1 MARRGSIEL
10 SFGMIF
16 SIIIIIAIVGVAT
29 YAIVYFLDLGKLTE
43 LSLFHQKFQ
52 ETIDDV
58 WGSSITDKVVSFTLP
73 AGIKL
78 VCFGN
83 LSSNSWN
90 PAYEEEYEHFKEYSS
105 SFERERT
112 NRFIY
117 PTNEAG
123 EFSFKKVSKIYL
135 SELGQPHTDFECF
148 EVSDRKIKVRLKKDT
163 FDALVK
169 VKKPL

>member
-1 MARRGSIEL
+1 MLKRKGSIEL

-29 YAIVYFLDLGKLTE
+29 YAIVYFLDLGKATE

-73 AGIKL
+73 AGIEL

-83 LSSNSWN
+83 LSSNSWDPN
-90 PAYEEEYEHFKEYSS
+90 YENEYEHFKQYAS
-105 SFERERT
+105 SFEKQNT

-123 EFSFKKVSKIYL
+123 DFSYKKITKIDL

-148 EVSDRKIKVRLKKDT
+148 EVEGRKIRVRLEKDT
-163 FDALVK
+163 FDASVK
-169 VKKPL
+169 IKRE